1 MAKRLNKMFQFMQD
15 RQVDALLIKSKTMKR
30 YIDTLTG
37 GGCKILFK
45 KEKGYLILD

>member
-37 GGCKILFK
+37 GGCKILFT
-45 KEKGYLILD
+45 KEKG